1 MIKAWHLSGFFFVYK
16 LRNNHN
22 ILINCMKYGILIE
35 NVKEM
40 FKLIFIILLLL
51 LSNFAF
57 NQTRVS
63 VNGNNYYLVDA
74 LVENGDT
81 IPFIKLRE
89 IIILPPKVFVSKKQ
103 EQQYL
108 RMVKN
113 IKKVYPYAKLARNK
127 MYEIHNNVLKLS
139 TEYEKNKY
147 LKIAEKELKNEF
159 EDELKDLTITQGK
172 LLIKLINRETG
183 QTTYEIVKELRGSV
197 EAFLWQSVA
206 RIFGSSLKSEFD
218 SAGEDKIIEDII
230 IRIDNG
236 QI

>member
-1 MIKAWHLSGFFFVYK
+1 
-16 LRNNHN
+16 
-22 ILINCMKYGILIE
+22 
-35 NVKEM
+35 M
-40 FKLIFIILLLL
+40 FKFSLIILLALCFKSAL
-51 LSNFAF
+51 T
-57 NQTRVS
+57 QTKVS
-63 VNGNNYYLVDA
+63 VNGKSYYLVDA

-81 IPFIKLRE
+81 IPYIKLRE
-89 IIILPPKVFVSKKQ
+89 IVILPPKVFTSKKQ

-108 RMVKN
+108 RLVRN

-127 MYEIHNNVLKLS
+127 MYEIHNNVLVLK
-139 TEYEKNKY
+139 TEYEKNRY

-183 QTTYEIVKELRGSV
+183 QTTYDIVKELRGSV

-218 SAGEDKIIEDII
+218 SAGEDKMIEDII
-230 IRIDNG
+230 VRIDNG

>member
-1 MIKAWHLSGFFFVYK
+1 
-16 LRNNHN
+16 
-22 ILINCMKYGILIE
+22 
-35 NVKEM
+35 M
-40 FKLIFIILLLL
+40 FKYIFIILFIL
-51 LSNFAF
+51 FCDAAF
-57 NQTRVS
+57 SQTKVS
-63 VNGNNYYLVDA
+63 VNGNQYYLVDA
-74 LVENGDT
+74 IVENGDT

-89 IIILPPKVFVSKKQ
+89 IVILPPKVFTSKRQ

-108 RMVKN
+108 RMVRN

-127 MYEIHNNVLKLS
+127 MYEIHNNVLALK

-147 LKIAEKELKNEF
+147 LKVAERELKDEF

-172 LLIKLINRETG
+172 LLIKLIDRETG

-218 SAGEDKIIEDII
+218 SAGEDKMIEDII
-230 IRIDNG
+230 IRIDSG